1 MLKRIFHIDHIIV
14 TLLALLIM
22 WFMSFIVLNVNF
34 FNPISRSLQNFQLS
48 DMYYQIM
55 KDSGKETVSPLIT
68 IVDVSALYDR
78 AEIAEVINK
87 INDCNPRLVGVDIIF
102 GGLKGDTLGSDLL
115 AEAIM
120 NTENPV
126 VAYKLTEYDNEKKE
140 FTSARHSFFAPSDGV
155 SEGFSNVGHDA
166 FGGPVRYITTTHNVN
181 GERTYS
187 LAYEIARCFDKDI
200 ALDSTSMDK
209 RMIDYTPTV
218 FPVVRYDSIEQNRD
232 LLKNRIVI
240 LGGMHDDADMHY
252 SPYGRTSGTYIQAYA
267 VQTLM
272 ENKHIEELNS
282 WVSAVVSFL
291 MILLTQ
297 VFQSEFIRWSSKR
310 KSLILQVIFGSTLI
324 NNLINFVWIGL
335 LVWINFIV
343 FVKFDCYFPSTM
355 MLLGLAMLVESRSFY
370 KIVIQKLGKKHEWRF
385 AKSSLYNN

>member
-1 MLKRIFHIDHIIV
+1 
-14 TLLALLIM
+14 
-22 WFMSFIVLNVNF
+22 MSFVVLNVNF

-48 DMYYQIM
+48 DLYYQIM

-78 AEIAEVINK
+78 AEIADVINK
-87 INDCNPRLVGVDIIF
+87 INDCDPRLIGVDIIF
-102 GGLKGDTLGSDLL
+102 GGFKGDTIGSDML

-140 FTSARHSFFAPSDGV
+140 FTSSRHSFFATSSDGIP
-155 SEGFSNVGHDA
+155 EGFSNVGHDA
-166 FGGPVRYITTTHNVN
+166 LGGPVRYISTTHKVK
-181 GERTYS
+181 GEQTYS
-187 LAYEIARCFDKDI
+187 LAYQIVRSFDKDF

-218 FPVVRYDSIEQNRD
+218 FPIVKYESIEQNRD

-252 SPYGRTSGTYIQAYA
+252 SPYGRTPGTYIQACA
-267 VQTLM
+267 VQTLL
-272 ENKHIEELNS
+272 ENKHIEELNP
-282 WVSAVVSFL
+282 WVSAIISFL
-291 MILLTQ
+291 IILLTQ
-297 VFQSEFIRWSSKR
+297 VFQSEFIRWSSRR

-370 KIVIQKLGKKHEWRF
+370 KIVIQKLGREYKWHF